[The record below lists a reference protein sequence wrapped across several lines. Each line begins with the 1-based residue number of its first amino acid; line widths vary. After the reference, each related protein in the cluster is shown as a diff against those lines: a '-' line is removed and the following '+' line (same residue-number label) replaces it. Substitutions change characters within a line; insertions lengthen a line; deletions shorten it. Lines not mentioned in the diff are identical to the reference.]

1 MMAAFPTP
9 RALSGQE
16 LTLRR
21 LDGTAVTGPAPA
33 APTVPGVRNTA
44 LPRAIRYNATALDG
58 LGKAPLDPATY
69 STVTRAN
76 LAAPTWD
83 GAVRAAWSDTTT
95 MTMLGIVT
103 DSKVTDRAV
112 QTLGANQNATF
123 AAEFTTN
130 AAEIGLVF
138 RKRSNMAVVRLWV
151 DGNPHPQYVAGPNP
165 GDTATPVVPTD
176 FTVKVTFPTA
186 KTRTIRA
193 DLRFADFVGIDR
205 PAATTLKA
213 TPRPATRVL
222 VLGDSFVEAPNAEG
236 TPDTWLVDQFGWLLG
251 PLLGVEVMHH
261 GFGGSGWRAQAPDRH
276 YAALARREKHA
287 QVRPDYAIPF
297 GSQNDNG
304 TTYEQVLPYAKD
316 LLTSL
321 AEYARI
327 FVVGPSHMGGDPLDS
342 ALARIAT
349 EPTNGPRVFGYT
361 SPVRWTDLNTS
372 GWYLEAHLTWAGNVA
387 YAKRIAKEFAAAHKA
402 SFPAAYS
409 EAT

>member
-1 MMAAFPTP
+1 MATMFPALMGTNGEA
-9 RALSGQE
+9 RAI
-16 LTLRR
+16 
-21 LDGTAVTGPAPA
+21 LDVAGKRWDQGARPTQQTGGP
-33 APTVPGVRNTA
+33 RNTA
-44 LPRAIRYNATALDG
+44 LPAPIRYNPAALDG
-58 LGKAPLDPATY
+58 LGKPAEDPATY
-69 STVTRAN
+69 ATVTRPSQT
-76 LAAPTWD
+76 APTWD
-83 GAVRAAWSDTTT
+83 GAVRAAWTDETSL
-95 MTMLGIVT
+95 TMLGIIPDDGV
-103 DSKVTDRAV
+103 KDRAA
-112 QTLGANQNATF
+112 QTLGRGQNATY
-123 AAEFTTN
+123 AVEFTTD
-130 AAEIGLVF
+130 ATEVGIVL
-138 RKRSNMAVVRLWV
+138 RKRGAFAVVRLWV

-165 GDTATPVVPTD
+165 GDSTTPAVPTD
-176 FTVKVTFPTA
+176 FTIKVTFPTT

-205 PAATTLKA
+205 PAGTTLTA
-213 TPRPATRVL
+213 TPRPETRVL

-236 TPDTWLVDQFGWLLG
+236 QPDTWLIDQFGWLLG

-276 YAALARREKHA
+276 YAAPARREKHA
-287 QVRPDYAIPF
+287 QVRPDYAVPF

-361 SPVRWTDLNTS
+361 SPVRWTDLDTS

-387 YAKRIAKEFAAAHKA
+387 YAKRIAKEFAAAHA
-402 SFPAAYS
+402 NAFPNAI
-409 EAT
+409 

>member
-1 MMAAFPTP
+1 MATMFPALMGTDGEA
-9 RALSGQE
+9 RAI
-16 LTLRR
+16 
-21 LDGTAVTGPAPA
+21 LDVAGKRWDQGSRPTQQTG
-33 APTVPGVRNTA
+33 GVRNTA
-44 LPRAIRYNATALDG
+44 LPAPIRYDPAALDG
-58 LGKAPLDPATY
+58 LGKAPLDQATY

-76 LAAPTWD
+76 LSAPTWD
-83 GAVRAAWSDTTT
+83 GAVRAAWSDTAT

-130 AAEIGLVF
+130 ATEVGIVL
-138 RKRSNMAVVRLWV
+138 RKRGASAVVRLWV

-165 GDTATPVVPTD
+165 GDSTTPAVPTD
-176 FTVKVTFPTA
+176 FTIKVTFPTT

-205 PAATTLKA
+205 PAGTTLTA
-213 TPRPATRVL
+213 TPRPETRVL

-236 TPDTWLVDQFGWLLG
+236 QPDTWLIDQFGWLLG

-261 GFGGSGWRAQAPDRH
+261 GFGGSGWGAQAPDRH

-297 GSQNDNG
+297 GSQNDG
-304 TTYEQVLPYAKD
+304 GATTEQVAPYARD
-316 LLTSL
+316 LLVSL
-321 AEYARI
+321 AEYART
-327 FVVGPSHMGGDPLDS
+327 FVVGPSHMGTATFDT
-342 ALARIAT
+342 ALATITSDPAT
-349 EPTNGPRVFGYT
+349 APRVFGYT
-361 SPVRWTDLNTS
+361 SPVRWTDLDTS